1 MDQWTKW
8 MTLDAG
14 GLAAHYHF
22 GARRGSAVAFLG
34 ACKLLLGLLFGGSLL
49 TLLRR
54 FPAPVLGVMLAA
66 ASAELMRAGLGG
78 IIASSA
84 ASAAPAPALSSS
96 TRVGDGSGGGGD
108 GGDGGGGDGGDD
120 GGGGGGV
127 GVIQN
132 GGRHGG
138 GSAGGD
144 GEEGGAATATA
155 ATAASAA
162 ATAGSDVYVL
172 IVTAAATV
180 ASKNTG
186 VGCLFGFGASAL
198 AAERKRWLS
207 GDGVGGGRRSAGD
220 VEYSEL

>member
-1 MDQWTKW
+1 MHLGVRIEWT
-8 MTLDAG
+8 TLDAG

-84 ASAAPAPALSSS
+84 VSTAPSTS

-108 GGDGGGGDGGDD
+108 DGGGGGGGDD
-120 GGGGGGV
+120 GGGSGS
-127 GVIQN
+127 VIQN
-132 GGRHGG
+132 GGGN
-138 GSAGGD
+138 GSAGVGGD
-144 GEEGGAATATA
+144 IREGGAAAATATA
-155 ATAASAA
+155 
-162 ATAGSDVYVL
+162 GSGVYVL

-198 AAERKRWLS
+198 AAGRERWMR
-207 GDGVGGGRRSAGD
+207 GDGLGGGRRSAGD

>member
-1 MDQWTKW
+1 MHLGVRVERVA
-8 MTLDAG
+8 LDAG

-84 ASAAPAPALSSS
+84 ASDALPLSS
-96 TRVGDGSGGGGD
+96 RVGDGSGGGG
-108 GGDGGGGDGGDD
+108 GGGDGGE
-120 GGGGGGV
+120 GGG
-127 GVIQN
+127 
-132 GGRHGG
+132 
-138 GSAGGD
+138 AP
-144 GEEGGAATATA
+144 

-162 ATAGSDVYVL
+162 ATAGSGVYVL

-186 VGCLFGFGASAL
+186 GGCLFGFGASAL
-198 AAERKRWLS
+198 AAGRERWLS
-207 GDGVGGGRRSAGD
+207 GNGVGAGRRTARNAAA
-220 VEYSEL
+220 YIEL